1 MQVDETIGGS
11 RLSAEEWQ
19 KRQELMAKNN
29 ALLFYQEHKAKRLK
43 KIKSKAYHR
52 HLKKRAAKAM
62 PADDEAS
69 QQVLLGHAPW
79 TPSAEASPAQALLL
93 CSAWSAVLRQP
104 A

>member
-1 MQVDETIGGS
+1 MQVDDAIGMS

-19 KRQELMAKNN
+19 RRQDLMAKNN

-52 HLKKRAAKAM
+52 HLKKKAAKAM

-69 QQVLLGHAPW
+69 QQVRPW
-79 TPSAEASPAQALLL
+79 ATPSRRHRLWWHRHEAVARGP
-93 CSAWSAVLRQP
+93 V
-104 A
+104 

>member
-1 MQVDETIGGS
+1 MQGGPQLLHCWRCVQVDEALGSS

-19 KRQELMAKNN
+19 ARQAAMAKNS

-52 HLKKRAAKAM
+52 HLKKKAAKAM

-69 QQVLLGHAPW
+69 QQAR
-79 TPSAEASPAQALLL
+79 SLLL
-93 CSAWSAVLRQP
+93 LLRGP
-104 A
+104 ALR